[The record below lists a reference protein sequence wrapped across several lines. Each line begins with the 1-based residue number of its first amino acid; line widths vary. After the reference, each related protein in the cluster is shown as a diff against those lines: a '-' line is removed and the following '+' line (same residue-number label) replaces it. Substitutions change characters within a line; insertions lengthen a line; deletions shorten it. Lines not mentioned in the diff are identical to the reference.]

1 MGIMRRELLVDT
13 SLDIAALVG
22 AIAWPLVVVVLA
34 VVFRGALG
42 EVFGTA
48 RQRGFKLGLPG
59 GLSFELPG
67 ATEAQVS
74 WVSGREQIDLRRPVS
89 AANILDS
96 TQREFSAQLL
106 DRTPAQFAIADLGG
120 GAEWLSS
127 RLYIM
132 SILLARLR
140 SVDAFVFLETRGDQP
155 GCLVGWAH
163 VDDVRWQLARAS
175 PRFEQAFIRAAHHLE
190 EHSHRV
196 VARGGVLSTPVDG
209 PPAPGPPPLPEEQA
223 PVELLTAYLNHL
235 QRPAAPQ
242 DEESQWQPLDPAG
255 GAPALLMVEHGQWL
269 DGASIRGML
278 GDLLQVSSVRENELL
293 AKPDTDQVR
302 LIASHRGKYVALA
315 HDDGRFARLIDRGK
329 LLEQLSSAATR

>member
-22 AIAWPLVVVVLA
+22 AIVWPLVVVVLA

-59 GLSFELPG
+59 GVSFELPG
-67 ATEAQVS
+67 ATEAHVS

-89 AANILDS
+89 SHTIIDS
-96 TQREFSAQLL
+96 TQKEFSAQLL
-106 DRTPAQFAIADLGG
+106 DRTPAQYAIVDLGG

-140 SVDAFVFLETRGDQP
+140 SVDTFVFLETRGDQP
-155 GCLVGWAH
+155 GCLVGWAR

-175 PRFEQAFIRAAHHLE
+175 PRFEQAFVRAANDVEQQTHQA
-190 EHSHRV
+190 V
-196 VARGGVLSTPVDG
+196 VRGGVLSTPVDG
-209 PPAPGPPPLPEEQA
+209 LYAPGPPPQQEEQA
-223 PVELLTAYLNHL
+223 PVDLLTAYLNHL
-235 QRPAAPQ
+235 QLPAAPQ
-242 DEESQWQPLDPAG
+242 GEESQWQPLDPAG
-255 GAPALLMVEHGQWL
+255 GTPAPPMVEHGQWL
-269 DGASIRGML
+269 DGPSIRAML
-278 GDLLQVSSVRENELL
+278 GDHLQMSFVRENELL
-293 AKPDTDQVR
+293 AKADADQLR
-302 LIASHRGKYVALA
+302 LIALHRGKYVALT
-315 HDDGRFARLIDRGK
+315 HDDGRFARLIDREK

>member
-59 GLSFELPG
+59 GVSFELPG

-74 WVSGREQIDLRRPVS
+74 WVSGREHIDLRRPVS
-89 AANILDS
+89 SGTIMDS
-96 TQREFSAQLL
+96 TQKEFSAQLL
-106 DRTPAQFAIADLGG
+106 DRTPAQYAIVDLGS

-163 VDDVRWQLARAS
+163 VDDVRWQLAKAS
-175 PRFEQAFIRAAHHLE
+175 PRFEQAFVRAPNDLE
-190 EHSHRV
+190 QQSHQV
-196 VARGGVLSTPVDG
+196 VVRGGVLSTTVNG
-209 PPAPGPPPLPEEQA
+209 PYAPGPPPQQEEVEEEA
-223 PVELLTAYLNHL
+223 PVDLLTAYLNHL
-235 QRPAAPQ
+235 QRPVAPQ
-242 DEESQWQPLDPAG
+242 GEESQWQPLDPAG
-255 GAPALLMVEHGQWL
+255 GAPAPAMVEHGQWL
-269 DGASIRGML
+269 VGAHGR
-278 GDLLQVSSVRENELL
+278 VRRRSSSRV
-293 AKPDTDQVR
+293 
-302 LIASHRGKYVALA
+302 IAR
-315 HDDGRFARLIDRGK
+315 
-329 LLEQLSSAATR
+329 